1 MKDLIYLD
9 ASFFIA
15 TQIKEHIFHK
25 QASKIFK
32 NKMNESV
39 FCYTALTIDEI
50 IHALSR
56 YLSKPE
62 IVLLIETNLFNMQ
75 SFLYLNTSLKYI
87 DIKEYLN
94 TWENTTLKPR
104 DAMHYFFMQQNNIT
118 NIATFDTDFIKNK
131 KRLGI
136 EILQ

>member
-32 NKMNESV
+32 NKISESV
-39 FCYTALTIDEI
+39 FCYSGLTIDEI
-50 IHALSR
+50 LHALSR
-56 YLSKPE
+56 YLSKSE
-62 IVLLIETNLFNMQ
+62 IVAVINNNLFNMQ

-87 DIKEYLN
+87 DIKEYLSI
-94 TWENTTLKPR
+94 WENTTLKPR
-104 DAMHYFFMQQNNIT
+104 DAMHYFFMQQNNIIK
-118 NIATFDTDFIKNK
+118 IATFDDDFIKNK

-136 EILQ
+136 EIIK